1 MAPSPHPGF
10 AVQQTRQA
18 MGKAG
23 VDLGQGERWSPEP
36 PSLYWGLHRSSEL
49 WVLRGPG
56 APEVGATAT
65 KIDLEPFQPATA
77 AKREC
82 FSIKSY
88 TF

>member
-65 KIDLEPFQPATA
+65 KISVPSKSLPERNTPYLTSTSH
-77 AKREC
+77 
-82 FSIKSY
+82 SIL
-88 TF
+88 